1 MIPTT
6 EGTHVVGDVTI
17 EKVLTKGDWSRF
29 FIEGS
34 DRKIVIKTADLEPN
48 GIKEGAKI
56 NLTVNNKAGKDREG
70 NNEITSWFGKP
81 KGSFGGGRAFTP
93 KSKEEIHSASLCG
106 LIKSA
111 IESRKDDWK
120 TVATEA
126 IEVYAEG
133 LKKVIG

>member
-6 EGTHVVGDVTI
+6 EGTHVIGEVTI
-17 EKVLTKGDWSRF
+17 EKVATKNDWARF
-29 FIEGS
+29 WIVGC
-34 DRKIVIKTADLEPN
+34 DREVVLKKEDLEPN

-56 NLTVNNKAGKDREG
+56 NLTVNNRSKPDSDG
-70 NNEITSWFGKP
+70 NPRITSFLGKP
-81 KGSFGGGRAFTP
+81 QNRGGGRGYQP

-111 IESRKDDWK
+111 IESRQDDWK

-126 IEVYAEG
+126 IEVYANG
-133 LKKVIG
+133 LKKVIA